1 MSKLN
6 LRAVKDVKIYFK
18 VEKSKGNMLNF
29 TINNWRK
36 MHDKPMHR
44 KVQCKRV
51 KLSNKMAKHM

>member
-29 TINNWRK
+29 IVNNWRK
-36 MHDKPMHR
+36 LHHKPMYR
-44 KVQCKRV
+44 KVQRKRV
-51 KLSNKMAKHM
+51 KLSNKMAKHR

>member
-6 LRAVKDVKIYFK
+6 LKAVNDVKIYFK
-18 VEKSKGNMLNF
+18 VERSKGNMPNS
-29 TINNWRK
+29 IVNNWRK
-36 MHDKPMHR
+36 LHHKPMHR

>member
-18 VEKSKGNMLNF
+18 VERSKGNMPNY
-29 TINNWRK
+29 IVNNWRK
-36 MHDKPMHR
+36 MHNKTMHR
-44 KVQCKRV
+44 KVQRKRV

>member
-1 MSKLN
+1 MGG
-6 LRAVKDVKIYFK
+6 
-18 VEKSKGNMLNF
+18 KGNMPNF
-29 TINNWRK
+29 IVNNWRK